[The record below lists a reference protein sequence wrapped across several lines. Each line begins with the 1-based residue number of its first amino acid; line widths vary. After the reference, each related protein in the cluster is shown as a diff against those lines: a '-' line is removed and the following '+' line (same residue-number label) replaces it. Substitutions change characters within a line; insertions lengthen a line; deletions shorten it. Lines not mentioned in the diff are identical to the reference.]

1 CEREGALLK
10 TLLEEPKAKLY
21 SEENYTGI
29 SEDYAFLTTEFEGG
43 CLDLK
48 DLRR

>member
-21 SEENYTGI
+21 SEENYT
-29 SEDYAFLTTEFEGG
+29 ANVL
-43 CLDLK
+43 LL
-48 DLRR
+48 